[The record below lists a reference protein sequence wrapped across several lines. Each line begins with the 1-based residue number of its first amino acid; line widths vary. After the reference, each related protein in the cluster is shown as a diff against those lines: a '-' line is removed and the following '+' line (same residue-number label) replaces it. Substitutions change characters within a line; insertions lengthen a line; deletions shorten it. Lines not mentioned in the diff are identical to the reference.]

1 MATYI
6 KSFENYDL
14 KKKKN
19 QIFAVWTLK
28 HRKLLV

>member
-14 KKKKN
+14 KKKN